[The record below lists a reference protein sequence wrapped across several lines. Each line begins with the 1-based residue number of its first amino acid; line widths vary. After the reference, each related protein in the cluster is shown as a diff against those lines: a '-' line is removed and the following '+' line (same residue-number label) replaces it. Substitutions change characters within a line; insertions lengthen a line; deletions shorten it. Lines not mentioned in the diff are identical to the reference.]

1 MKIYLGGHLNYY
13 NRDGD
18 SWLSINIKEPI
29 SLTDILQDYKIP
41 IGEIQLVVING
52 KLQDLETVVSDKD
65 LVRLFSA
72 VGGG

>member
-18 SWLSINIKEPI
+18 PWLSINIQEPI
-29 SLTDILQDYKIP
+29 SLIDILHDYKIP
-41 IGEIQLVVING
+41 IGEIQLVVVNG